1 MNRSQSLI
9 QVSGRYERGARP
21 RKAAKLKNEL
31 AYAKAES
38 KRLREDA
45 RMSQER
51 ELEMQTTRG
60 WEKLEWMEEK
70 RNMERG
76 WMEEKRNMEI
86 TMEAMQAERSAWEG
100 ARWQLAFS

>member
-31 AYAKAES
+31 AYAKAEI

-51 ELEMQTTRG
+51 ELEIQTERG
-60 WEKLEWMEEK
+60 LEKLK
-70 RNMERG
+70 

-86 TMEAMQAERSAWEG
+86 TMEEMQAERSAWEG
-100 ARWQLAFS
+100 VRWQLAFS

>member
-9 QVSGRYERGARP
+9 QVSGRWRYERGARP

-31 AYAKAES
+31 AYAKAEI

-51 ELEMQTTRG
+51 ELEIQTERG
-60 WEKLEWMEEK
+60 LEKLK
-70 RNMERG
+70 

-86 TMEAMQAERSAWEG
+86 TMEEMQAERSAWEG
-100 ARWQLAFS
+100 GRWQLAFS